1 MTTLLKPAAAVSG
14 LDLVRCPECHEVALV
29 EWRDTEVADGSVALA
44 KVRCLQRH
52 WFLMPAEQ
60 LARA

>member
-1 MTTLLKPAAAVSG
+1 MTTMLKSAPARTD

-29 EWRDTEVADGSVALA
+29 EWRDKEVADGSVALA

-52 WFLMPAEQ
+52 WFLMPGDQ
-60 LARA
+60 LVRA

>member
-1 MTTLLKPAAAVSG
+1 M
-14 LDLVRCPECHEVALV
+14 ALV

-52 WFLMPAEQ
+52 WFLMPAEH